1 MFNGKNVLVT
11 GGTGLVGRELVE
23 LLVAEGAN
31 VTSVSLDE
39 NNLDPSWGTKY
50 VKKDLRS
57 KKNCYELCEGMDYV
71 FHIAGIKGSPVVMK
85 TFQYQ
90 VFRDFIM
97 MNTNMIDAI
106 YEIKGV
112 TIKNETLI

>member
-57 KKNCYELCEGMDYV
+57 
-71 FHIAGIKGSPVVMK
+71 
-85 TFQYQ
+85 
-90 VFRDFIM
+90 
-97 MNTNMIDAI
+97 
-106 YEIKGV
+106 
-112 TIKNETLI
+112 